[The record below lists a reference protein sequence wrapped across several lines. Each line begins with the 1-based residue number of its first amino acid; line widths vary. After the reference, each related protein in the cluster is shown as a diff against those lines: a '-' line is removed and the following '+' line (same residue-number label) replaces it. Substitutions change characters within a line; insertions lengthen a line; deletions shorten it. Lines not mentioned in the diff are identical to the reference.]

1 MKKIISLLFF
11 ALAFLAAPVFAADFP
26 TVNVV
31 FDSGKTDLPAGADAT
46 IKIAAEFLKA
56 NKDAKLKISGFVD
69 DSGDMAKNKELA
81 KLRAFAVRDAI
92 KAAGAAETQV
102 VLQKPDDIVAGKGE
116 AARRVDV
123 ALFKEA
129 EMAAGAAAAGVA
141 AAAAAATP
149 AAGTAAAVAVVAAPA
164 AAASAPPA
172 PVPNKGDTA
181 WMMVAT
187 LLVILMTVPGLALF
201 YGGLV
206 RSKNMLS
213 VLMQV
218 MVTFSLIVVL
228 WFIYGYSFAFTE
240 GNKFIGGTDRLMMKG
255 IWDNV
260 AGTFANAATFSKGV
274 VIPEIVFAA
283 FQATFAGITCCLI
296 VGAFAERIKFS
307 AALLFMVIWFTFSYL
322 PIAHMVW
329 FWAGP
334 DAYATKEVVE
344 KVNAT
349 AGMIWQWGA
358 LDFAGGTVVHINAGV
373 AGLVGA
379 YVIGKRVG
387 YGKEAMAPH
396 SLTLTMVGAALLWV
410 GWFGFNAGSAL
421 EANGFAALAFIN
433 TFAATA
439 AAVLAWITGEALSRG
454 KASMLGAA
462 SGAVAGLV
470 AITPA
475 AGNVGP
481 GGALIIGALAGFV
494 CLWGVN
500 GLKRML
506 GADDSLDV
514 FGVHGLGGILGA
526 LLTGVFAS
534 PSLGGPSMMGDWV
547 TATMVTPA
555 DYSIAAQVW
564 VQAKAVLVT
573 VLWSAVVSFIA
584 FKLVDLVIGLRV
596 TEEEEREGLDI
607 SSHGETAYS
616 R

>member
-1 MKKIISLLFF
+1 MKKIFSFFLLALSLLCGSAF
-11 ALAFLAAPVFAADFP
+11 AQDFP
-26 TVNVV
+26 TVNVM
-31 FDSGKTDLPAGADAT
+31 FESGKNELNKDADAT
-46 IKIAAEFLKA
+46 LKLAADFLKA
-56 NKDAKLKISGFVD
+56 NATAKLKISGFVD
-69 DSGDMAKNKELA
+69 GTGDPAKNKEIA
-81 KLRAFAVRDAI
+81 KLRAFAVRDAL
-92 KAAGAAETQV
+92 KAAGVAETQIA
-102 VLQKPDDIVAGKGE
+102 LQKPDDIVAGKGE
-116 AARRVDV
+116 EARRVDIS
-123 ALFKEA
+123 LFKEA
-129 EMAAGAAAAGVA
+129 AMAASAAAAGVA
-141 AAAAAATP
+141 AGAPAVAQAPAAAAAT
-149 AAGTAAAVAVVAAPA
+149 TAAAPA
-164 AAASAPPA
+164 AAK

-181 WMMVAT
+181 WMMVST
-187 LLVILMTVPGLALF
+187 LLVILMTIPGLALF

-228 WFIYGYSFAFTE
+228 WVIYGYSFAFTE
-240 GNKFIGGTDRLMMKG
+240 GNKFIGGTDRLFMKG

-260 AGTFANAATFSKGV
+260 AGTFENAATFSKGV
-274 VIPEIVFAA
+274 YIPEIVFAA

-307 AALLFMVIWFTFSYL
+307 AVLAFMVLWFTFSYL

-334 DAYATKEVVE
+334 DAYASKEVADAM
-344 KVNAT
+344 NAK

-358 LDFAGGTVVHINAGV
+358 LDFAGGTVVHINAAM

-379 YVIGKRVG
+379 FMVGKRIG

-433 TFAATA
+433 TFVATA
-439 AAVLAWITGEALSRG
+439 AAVLAWSVGEALHKG

-475 AGNVGP
+475 AGNVGV
-481 GGALIIGALAGFV
+481 GGALVIGAVAGFL
-494 CLWGVN
+494 CLWGVS
-500 GLKRML
+500 GLKKML
-506 GADDSLDV
+506 GADDTLDV
-514 FGVHGLGGILGA
+514 FGVHGVGGIVGA

-534 PSLGGPSMMGDWV
+534 PALGGPSAMGDWV
-547 TATMVTPA
+547 TATMITPA
-555 DYSIAAQVW
+555 DYSIAGQVW
-564 VQAKAVLVT
+564 IQFKAVMLT
-573 VLWSAVVSFIA
+573 VVWSGVVSFIA
-584 FKLVDLVIGLRV
+584 YKLVDMVIGLRV
-596 TEEEEREGLDI
+596 PEEEEREGLDI
-607 SSHGETAYS
+607 TSHGETAYN